1 MYIHPMEK
9 EFEWVKKIIDSVN
22 SVNQI
27 NSCENLISLFK
38 IRNWSDDFN
47 SDDELGYNGLINH
60 LESALKKKKDR
71 YEIE

>member
-1 MYIHPMEK
+1 MEK

-38 IRNWSDDFN
+38 IRNWSDNFN
-47 SDDELGYNGLINH
+47 SDDELGYNGLINY
-60 LESALKKKKDR
+60 LESALKKKKGK